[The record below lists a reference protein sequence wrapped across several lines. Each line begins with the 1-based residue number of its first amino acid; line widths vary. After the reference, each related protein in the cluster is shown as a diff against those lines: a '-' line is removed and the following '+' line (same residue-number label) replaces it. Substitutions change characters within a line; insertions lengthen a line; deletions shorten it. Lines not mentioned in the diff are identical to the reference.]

1 MQEKIFQLRK
11 LKLLFVED
19 EDDLINIIT
28 DTLNK
33 LEANFLTA
41 QNGQEAL
48 DIIEKNPDLDA
59 VITDINM
66 PI

>member
-1 MQEKIFQLRK
+1 MEEKIFELRK

-48 DIIEKNPDLDA
+48 DLIEKNPDLDA
-59 VITDINM
+59 V
-66 PI
+66 